1 MGRSTHDHVTGTRLF
16 LSLGG
21 AWERV
26 QGEREELKT
35 RPDEDDEN
43 RHIQRREK
51 RTNGRTLELLRP
63 DG

>member
-1 MGRSTHDHVTGTRLF
+1 MTWTRLF

-43 RHIQRREK
+43 RYIQRREK
-51 RTNGRTLELLRP
+51 RTNRRTLELLRP

>member
-1 MGRSTHDHVTGTRLF
+1 MTGTRLF

-51 RTNGRTLELLRP
+51 RTNGKTLELLRP